1 MSPGTIPRTPTPGTR
16 PGKCAHCLSQPLPTT
31 ADAPA
36 KLTRNRRNPG
46 AARIQAWRC
55 GREDAGLSERGSSSR
70 LEDSPRTHQGTPA
83 TPRHR
88 QPPDR
93 AAAHWAL
100 SLTLANTLYVP
111 GDFNPLHGSSM
122 YPFLLMF
129 LLPFSK
135 KSQPP
140 LYLADFLPI
149 PST

>member
-1 MSPGTIPRTPTPGTR
+1 MPW
-16 PGKCAHCLSQPLPTT
+16 LL
-31 ADAPA
+31 
-36 KLTRNRRNPG
+36 
-46 AARIQAWRC
+46 
-55 GREDAGLSERGSSSR
+55 
-70 LEDSPRTHQGTPA
+70 
-83 TPRHR
+83 
-88 QPPDR
+88 
-93 AAAHWAL
+93 L

-149 PST
+149 PSTKLKQHIYQETVLCPLLEAWECLQHAHSTLEFLYQAWTKLTIVALLLC